1 MKIREKNADFN
12 PDKKDDSTSRTAFL
26 GAVPFVR
33 RNPILLGAL
42 VSQTTYILF
51 VSVFHA
57 TSILY
62 LVDDLEMSPGIVGA
76 CSQFPAS
83 ACWGGSCDDQTNHT
97 IRYREGHY
105 DLTNYHRVW
114 GLDYSTRG
122 RPTCGGNYYV
132 GCGIYCRYCCVSGVF
147 DWPGQ
152 LATNYHS
159 SASPWEGDLTRH
171 LNLKDCPACRRTSWR
186 SSG

>member
-62 LVDDLEMSPGIVGA
+62 LVDDLEMSPGIVG
-76 CSQFPAS
+76 
-83 ACWGGSCDDQTNHT
+83 
-97 IRYREGHY
+97 
-105 DLTNYHRVW
+105 
-114 GLDYSTRG
+114 
-122 RPTCGGNYYV
+122 
-132 GCGIYCRYCCVSGVF
+132 GVF
-147 DWPGQ
+147 AVSSIGLLGGQ
-152 LATNYHS
+152 L
-159 SASPWEGDLTRH
+159 R
-171 LNLKDCPACRRTSWR
+171 
-186 SSG
+186 